1 MVLTTPRLGGLLV
14 ACGALMVLA
23 ASPRGSQGQEP
34 TPPPPPTVPPPRSQ
48 WNPFGYSG
56 GRLSVSADSFRVRQA
71 WIGIGLAC
79 SRCSFQSEG
88 KAIRRWIFSEPPS
101 LTAVDR
107 GSPADQAGLRGGDT
121 LVAVDA
127 QTLVSAAG
135 GEAFANLRPGVEV
148 RLTYRRDGRERTVS
162 VTPVENPTSRPNTA
176 EEMESR
182 ELARAYARSTLYA
195 QREMERTQGER
206 QRAQRD
212 LQRALAE
219 VRHNRGKI
227 LDSLSTQRMREAMEQ
242 AQRALETQRSYA
254 PYAPYAPS
262 YPRVAPVAPVAPVP
276 PDAPVV
282 SPGVEAPGYN
292 VSPSGSLRYSRR
304 LGEAII
310 TARRP
315 GRVTVVE
322 TGDSEVV
329 LTGGD
334 LWVRVALAPPGAVGP
349 ARSTVIA
356 GFTSA
361 RSASGD
367 EAAGIQGIVANPRL
381 AAALGATSGVL
392 VLDVQPRSHADSL
405 GIRPGDVLVS
415 LNGNPV
421 VSVATERT
429 ALKRLR
435 GATTARPS
443 TQSAVVV
450 RARARRTLE
459 FGAQRDATP
468 RPVTPRPR

>member
-1 MVLTTPRLGGLLV
+1 MVLTTPRLGTLLA
-14 ACGALMVLA
+14 ACGAIVALA
-23 ASPRGSQGQEP
+23 GAPRGSQGQEP
-34 TPPPPPTVPPPRSQ
+34 PLAPAPVVPPPRVLTRPSR
-48 WNPFGYSG
+48 PAPDTPALG
-56 GRLSVSADSFRVRQA
+56 DA

-135 GEAFANLRPGVEV
+135 GEAFANLRPGVAV

-162 VTPVENPTSRPNTA
+162 VTPVENPTSRPHTA

-182 ELARAYARSTLYA
+182 ELARAYARSTLDA

-219 VRHNRGKI
+219 VRQNRGKI

-242 AQRALETQRSYA
+242 AQRALEAQRSYV

-262 YPRVAPVAPVAPVP
+262 YPRVAPVAPVP

-334 LWVRVALAPPGAVGP
+334 MWVRVALAPPGAVGP

-367 EAAGIQGIVANPRL
+367 EAAGIQGVVANPRL

-415 LNGNPV
+415 LNGNSV
-421 VSVATERT
+421 VSIATERT

-435 GATTARPS
+435 ASTTARPGAR
-443 TQSAVVV
+443 SAVVV
-450 RARARRTLE
+450 RARERRTLE
-459 FGAQRDATP
+459 LGAP
-468 RPVTPRPR
+468 RASPPRPR